1 MARVFAS
8 SLLKIDK
15 TVRIQYHWDRF
26 RTNYFLSQYLFL
38 SATYRT
44 SASTSK
50 MDDVIFL
57 LGSWKTF
64 LIVASKDNIPIS
76 PAQCHLTV
84 SCLIKAI
91 RTQLTSC
98 ESPNSK
104 ITTRYGHYDYF
115 LVICL
120 TYIIFT
126 HLRSQMPLISSCQ
139 NSVVITVL
147 SSF

>member
-8 SLLKIDK
+8 SLFKIDK
-15 TVRIQYHWDRF
+15 TVRIQFHWYRF
-26 RTNYFLSQYLFL
+26 RTKYFDLKYLFLFL
-38 SATYRT
+38 SATYR
-44 SASTSK
+44 SPASTSK

-98 ESPNSK
+98 ERPNSK

-115 LVICL
+115 L
-120 TYIIFT
+120 
-126 HLRSQMPLISSCQ
+126 SSA
-139 NSVVITVL
+139 I
-147 SSF
+147 